1 VLLTWLNMLTRL
13 GEAIA
18 NTVMTNIATTAKAI
32 CTHPRINPAVAMLLP
47 LMVPL
52 LSLISFFAIEP
63 VMTAAMAFKKMG
75 RMVQAVMP
83 QTRLAIASPL
93 VLGWIIGVGLSES
106 ALKSDILPSLVNNL
120 VQIIHLFRD
129 FYPH

>member
-1 VLLTWLNMLTRL
+1 
-13 GEAIA
+13 
-18 NTVMTNIATTAKAI
+18 
-32 CTHPRINPAVAMLLP
+32 
-47 LMVPL
+47 MVPL

-75 RMVQAVMP
+75 RTVQAVMP

-93 VLGWIIGVGLSES
+93 VLGCIIGVGLSES